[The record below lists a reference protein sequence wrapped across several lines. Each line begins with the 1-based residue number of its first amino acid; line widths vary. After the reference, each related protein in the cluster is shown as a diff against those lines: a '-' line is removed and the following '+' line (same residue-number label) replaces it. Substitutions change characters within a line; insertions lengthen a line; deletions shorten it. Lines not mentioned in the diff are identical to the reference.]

1 MYDHNSLFRVEVIEN
16 GFLVAYKDLMKVA
29 QRPVAGLPPGFHGEL
44 PREDPQPVVTV
55 VEKTKFCKDADEV
68 ASVAK
73 SICAQAPKIKA
84 YLDERGGMP
93 GAYTALG

>member
-16 GFLVAYKDLMKVA
+16 GFLVAYKDLVKVA
-29 QRPVAGLPPGFHGEL
+29 QRPIAGLPPGFHG
-44 PREDPQPVVTV
+44 DVPQEAAQAMTMV
-55 VEKTKFCKDADEV
+55 VERTKFCKDADDV
-68 ASVAK
+68 SSVAK

-84 YLDERGGMP
+84 YLDERGGQP